1 MVDRV
6 ATQCRAAGAAL
17 KEADSNLTH
26 AHALA
31 LQAVAAACTKSGLD
45 PLLLD
50 VTELCPYTD
59 FVLLISG
66 RSTRQ
71 VDAIA
76 EAIEQA
82 LKERGHDLRGREGK
96 RGGSWLL
103 LDFGDLLVHVFHES
117 QRGYYDLE
125 GLWIDAARVP
135 LSLEAPERSAAA
147 AG

>member
-1 MVDRV
+1 M
-6 ATQCRAAGAAL
+6 
-17 KEADSNLTH
+17 
-26 AHALA
+26 
-31 LQAVAAACTKSGLD
+31 
-45 PLLLD
+45 
-50 VTELCPYTD
+50 TELCPYTD
-59 FVLLISG
+59 FVLLVSG

-71 VDAIA
+71 VEAIA
-76 EAIEQA
+76 EAVEQA

-135 LSLEAPERSAAA
+135 LSLEEPRRPAAV